1 MSTIGKVGAVVV
13 GSLLIAM
20 ATDGAR
26 TAKQKKELQQM
37 DPARYERAVDRVN
50 DQLIKTSTLEDFS
63 YNRPIERNFWN
74 AEYENVKDSLSRLK
88 KSKFVDSLQE
98 NMQLD
103 GFVKKSYS
111 NINLSKVAKIK

>member
-37 DPARYERAVDRVN
+37 DPARYERAFYRVSK
-50 DQLIKTSTLEDFS
+50 QLIKTSTLEDFS

-74 AEYENVKDSLSRLK
+74 NEYKAVKDSLQALK
-88 KSKFVDSLQE
+88 ANDGFVDSLQRS
-98 NMQLD
+98 MHLD
-103 GFVKKSYS
+103 RLVMKSC
-111 NINLSKVAKIK
+111 LDVSKKIKVR